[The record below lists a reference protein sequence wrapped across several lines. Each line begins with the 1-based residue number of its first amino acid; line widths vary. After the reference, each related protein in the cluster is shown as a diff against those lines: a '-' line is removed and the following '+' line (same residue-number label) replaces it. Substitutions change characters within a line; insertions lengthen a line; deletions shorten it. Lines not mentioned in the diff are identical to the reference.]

1 MKKYILVLDQGT
13 TSSRS
18 IIFDYGGNVVSQS
31 NKEFNQI
38 YPKPGWVEH
47 DPEEIVDTQLY
58 TINRVIKQSNINPE
72 EIAAV
77 GITNQRETTVLW
89 DKNTGKPLHNAIV
102 WQDRRTRDI
111 CHDLQAEGFD
121 KEIKTRTGLVT
132 DAYFSGTKVKWL
144 MDNFPEIRKRVANG
158 EALFGT
164 IDSWL
169 LYNLSKGKVHA
180 TDVSNASRTL
190 LYNIN
195 KLEWDNVILEKLGI
209 PTSIL
214 PEVKS
219 SSEIYGYLDSNILGL
234 EIPIAGIAGDQ
245 QSALF
250 GQTCFEVG
258 EVKNTYGTGC
268 FMLMNTGEQCVIT
281 DSGLLTS
288 IAWKLNNQTHY
299 ILEGSVFIAGAVIQ
313 WLRDELQ
320 IITSAAESEEI
331 ALKVEN
337 NEGVYFVPAF
347 IGLGTPY
354 WNMDARGSISGM
366 TRGTNRGHIA
376 RAALESIAY
385 QTRDVLDSMK
395 KDSNIDRLK
404 SLKVDGGACINNFL
418 MQFQAD
424 ILNVSVERPKVVE
437 TTALGAAYLA
447 GLATGFWNSQAEIK
461 KNREIDRIFAPAASR
476 EKMEGYY
483 RGWQKAVARVLL

>member
-18 IIFDYGGNVVSQS
+18 IIFDYNGNVVSQS
-31 NKEFNQI
+31 NKEFTQI

-47 DPEEIVDTQLY
+47 DPEEIIDTQLY
-58 TINRVIKQSNINPE
+58 TINRVIKQSNINPQD
-72 EIAAV
+72 IAAI

-89 DKNTGKPLHNAIV
+89 DKTTGKPLHNAIV

-111 CHDLQAEGFD
+111 CHQLQAEGFD
-121 KEIKTRTGLVT
+121 KEIKARTGLVT

-144 MDNFPEIRKRVANG
+144 IDNFPEIKNQVDSGNV
-158 EALFGT
+158 LFGT

-169 LYNLSKGKVHA
+169 LYNLSQSKVHA

-195 KLEWDNVILEKLGI
+195 ELRWDDVILEKLGI
-209 PTSIL
+209 PASIL
-214 PEVKS
+214 PQVKS
-219 SSEIYGYLDSNILGL
+219 SSEIYGYLDSNILGM

-268 FMLMNTGEQCVIT
+268 FMLMNTGEKCVQSE
-281 DSGLLTS
+281 SGLLTS
-288 IAWKLNNQTHY
+288 IAWQINNQTHY

-320 IITSAAESEEI
+320 IIRSAAESE
-331 ALKVEN
+331 ALATKAES

-354 WNMDARGSISGM
+354 WNMDARGSITGM
-366 TRGTNRGHIA
+366 TRGTNRSHIT

-395 KDSNIDRLK
+395 KDSNISELK
-404 SLKVDGGACINNFL
+404 SLKVDGGACVNNFL

-424 ILNVSVERPKVVE
+424 LLNVGVERPKVVE

-447 GLATGFWNSQAEIK
+447 GLATGFWSSQEEIK
-461 KNREIDRIFAPAASR
+461 KNREIDRVFEPAASR
-476 EKMEGYY
+476 EKIEGYY
-483 RGWQKAVARVLL
+483 QGWQKAVSRVLL